1 MFLKGKNTKQYAL
14 YAEKA
19 LFLKRQGSIAPM
31 NAGKRRAKKDIVRA
45 MSQKKEKDTKQY
57 ARYAGKALLLT
68 QAANIAL
75 TSAGKKPNLNG
86 LRRTKKDFAK
96 IFTKMMI

>member
-1 MFLKGKNTKQYAL
+1 MFQKGKNTKQYAL
-14 YAEKA
+14 YAGKA
-19 LFLKRQGSIAPM
+19 LFLKRQANTVLM

-45 MSQKKEKDTKQY
+45 MCQEKEKGTKQY
-57 ARYAGKALLLT
+57 AQYVGKALLLT

-75 TSAGKKPNLNG
+75 MSAGIKPNMTG
-86 LRRTKKDFAK
+86 LRHTKKDFAK

>member
-1 MFLKGKNTKQYAL
+1 MFLKVESTKRYAL
-14 YAEKA
+14 YVGKA
-19 LFLKRQGSIAPM
+19 LFLKQPANTVLM
-31 NAGKRRAKKDIVRA
+31 NAGKRRKKKDIVRA
-45 MSQKKEKDTKQY
+45 MSQKKEKGTKQY
-57 ARYAGKALLLT
+57 AQYVGKALLLT

-75 TSAGKKPNLNG
+75 TNEKKKPNLNG